1 MRLTILWIAFSVLA
15 LISGFLLVL
24 VFCHVLIVPFMET
37 EDYVTTTCLVSHI
50 QLVTNPRGETCAT
63 DSRIT
68 NQLDRSQNCYG
79 ELNDL
84 PNKDLSHLTLE
95 SNDIGGS
102 TSCIMVTVLY
112 RGVDGFPHQSI
123 LNLKPSSMYEDT
135 ETYLQYSQVGGINF
149 QWHRRV
155 NQRN

>member
-24 VFCHVLIVPFMET
+24 VFCHILIVPFMET
-37 EDYVTTTCLVSHI
+37 EDYVTTTCLVSQI
-50 QLVTNPRGETCAT
+50 QLVSNPRGETCAT

-68 NQLDRSQNCYG
+68 NQLDTSQTCYG

-95 SNDIGGS
+95 NDDIGGRA
-102 TSCIMVTVLY
+102 SCIMVTVLY
-112 RGVDGFPHQSI
+112 RGVDGFPHQSV
-123 LNLKPSSMYEDT
+123 LNLKPSSMYKDT
-135 ETYLQYSQVGGINF
+135 ETYLKDSQVRDINF
-149 QWHRRV
+149 Q
-155 NQRN
+155 